1 MDQVRSRPTIKLGL
15 MGFGQIGRMIYQ
27 LAQHQPDIE
36 ITAIADIGEPHILC
50 YLLQAE
56 LNDPG
61 SFRLEGNYLVSPR
74 YRSRMLRTDSPGEVP
89 WDTFGVDLV
98 IEATG
103 QFRDRAS
110 LEAHLHAGSPRVLAR
125 TLPTELIDRIIVPGI
140 NESSINPHDRII
152 SAGSATFGA
161 AALLLQAVT
170 EVAPVDSVSIT
181 SIHSYSSDQPVQDYA
196 GSDYRR
202 SRSAAENII
211 PNTHEAGNWL
221 PNLLPHLEGRV
232 TTSALNVPIQ
242 RGSLLDISLA
252 FSDDSI
258 TVEAVNDAIR
268 SASHSRP
275 ELVQVSEDPIVS
287 SDVIGQ
293 SCTVLFDAPGTIK
306 AGSRMIKLL
315 GWYENLGHAAR
326 LLDVARLYT
335 ELEAAGV

>member
-56 LNDPG
+56 LNDPA
-61 SFRLEGNYLVSPR
+61 SFRLEGNYLVSPH

-242 RGSLLDISLA
+242 RGSLLDVSLA

-258 TVEAVNDAIR
+258 TVDAVNDAIR
-268 SASHSRP
+268 SASRSRP

-335 ELEAAGV
+335 EMEAAGV

>member
-1 MDQVRSRPTIKLGL
+1 MDEVRSQPTIKLGL

-50 YLLQAE
+50 YLLPAE
-56 LNDPG
+56 LNDPA

-140 NESSINPHDRII
+140 NESSINPYDRII

-242 RGSLLDISLA
+242 RGSLLDVSLA

-258 TVEAVNDAIR
+258 TVDAVNDAIR
-268 SASHSRP
+268 SASRSRP
-275 ELVQVSEDPIVS
+275 ELIQVTEDPIVS

-315 GWYENLGHAAR
+315 GWYENLGHAVR

-335 ELEAAGV
+335 EMEAAGA

>member
-56 LNDPG
+56 LDDPA

-74 YRSRMLRTDSPGEVP
+74 YQSRMLRTDSPGEVP

-170 EVAPVDSVSIT
+170 GVAPVDSVSIT

-242 RGSLLDISLA
+242 RGSLLDVSLA

-258 TVEAVNDAIR
+258 TVDAVNDAIR
-268 SASHSRP
+268 SAARSRP

>member
-1 MDQVRSRPTIKLGL
+1 MDEVRSHPTIKLGL

-61 SFRLEGNYLVSPR
+61 SFRLEGNYLVSPH

-140 NESSINPHDRII
+140 NESSIDPHDRII

-242 RGSLLDISLA
+242 RGSLLDVSLA

-258 TVEAVNDAIR
+258 TVDAVNDAIR
-268 SASHSRP
+268 SASRSRP
-275 ELVQVSEDPIVS
+275 ELIQVSEDPIVS

-335 ELEAAGV
+335 EMEAAGA

>member
-1 MDQVRSRPTIKLGL
+1 MDEVRGQPTIKLGL

-50 YLLQAE
+50 YLLPAE
-56 LNDPG
+56 LNDPA

-140 NESSINPHDRII
+140 NESSINPYDRII

-211 PNTHEAGNWL
+211 PSTHEAGNWL

-242 RGSLLDISLA
+242 RGSLLDVSLA

-258 TVEAVNDAIR
+258 TVDAVNDAIR
-268 SASHSRP
+268 SAARSRP

-326 LLDVARLYT
+326 LLDVAGLYT
-335 ELEAAGV
+335 EMEAAGA

>member
-1 MDQVRSRPTIKLGL
+1 MNEVRSQPTIKLGL

-56 LNDPG
+56 LNDPA
-61 SFRLEGNYLVSPR
+61 SFRLEGNYLVSPH

-221 PNLLPHLEGRV
+221 PNLLPRLEGRV

-242 RGSLLDISLA
+242 RGSLLDVSLA

-258 TVEAVNDAIR
+258 TVDAVNDAIR

-335 ELEAAGV
+335 EMEAAGA

>member
-56 LNDPG
+56 LDDPG
-61 SFRLEGNYLVSPR
+61 SFRIEGNYLVSPR

>member
-1 MDQVRSRPTIKLGL
+1 MDEVRSQPTIKLGL

-56 LNDPG
+56 LDDPG
-61 SFRLEGNYLVSPR
+61 SFRIEGNYLVSPR

-258 TVEAVNDAIR
+258 TVDAVNDAIR

>member
-50 YLLQAE
+50 YLLQ
-56 LNDPG
+56 
-61 SFRLEGNYLVSPR
+61 
-74 YRSRMLRTDSPGEVP
+74 RTDSPGEVP

-170 EVAPVDSVSIT
+170 GVAPVDSVSIT

-221 PNLLPHLEGRV
+221 PSLLPHLEGRV

-242 RGSLLDISLA
+242 RGSLLDVSLA

-258 TVEAVNDAIR
+258 TVDAVNDAIR
-268 SASHSRP
+268 SAARSRP

-306 AGSRMIKLL
+306 AGNRMIKLL

>member
-1 MDQVRSRPTIKLGL
+1 MDQVRSQPTIKLGL

-140 NESSINPHDRII
+140 NESSINPDDRII

-242 RGSLLDISLA
+242 RGSLLDVSLA

-258 TVEAVNDAIR
+258 TVDAVNDAIR

-335 ELEAAGV
+335 EMEAAGA

>member
-1 MDQVRSRPTIKLGL
+1 MDEVRSHPTIKLGL

-56 LNDPG
+56 LNDPA
-61 SFRLEGNYLVSPR
+61 SFRLEGNYLVSPH

-125 TLPTELIDRIIVPGI
+125 TLPAELIDRIIVPGI
-140 NESSINPHDRII
+140 NESSINPDDRII

-242 RGSLLDISLA
+242 RGSLLDVSLA

-258 TVEAVNDAIR
+258 TVDAVNDAIR
-268 SASHSRP
+268 SASRSRP
-275 ELVQVSEDPIVS
+275 ELIQVSEDPIVS

-335 ELEAAGV
+335 EMEAAGA

>member
-1 MDQVRSRPTIKLGL
+1 MTQVRSQPTIKLGL

-56 LNDPG
+56 LNDPA
-61 SFRLEGNYLVSPR
+61 SFRLEGNYLVSPH

-258 TVEAVNDAIR
+258 TVDAVNDAIR

-335 ELEAAGV
+335 EMEAAGI

>member
-1 MDQVRSRPTIKLGL
+1 MNQVRSQPTIKLGL

-56 LNDPG
+56 LNDPA
-61 SFRLEGNYLVSPR
+61 SFRHEGNYLVSPH

-140 NESSINPHDRII
+140 NESSINPDDRII

-211 PNTHEAGNWL
+211 PNTHEAGDWL
-221 PNLLPHLEGRV
+221 PNLLPHLEDRV

-242 RGSLLDISLA
+242 RGSLLDVSLA
-252 FSDDSI
+252 FIDDSI
-258 TVEAVNDAIR
+258 TVDAVNDAIR
-268 SASHSRP
+268 SASRSRP
-275 ELVQVSEDPIVS
+275 ELIQVSEDPIVS

-335 ELEAAGV
+335 EMEAAGV

>member
-1 MDQVRSRPTIKLGL
+1 MTQVRSQPTIKLGL

-56 LNDPG
+56 LDDPE
-61 SFRLEGNYLVSPR
+61 SFRIEGNYLVSPR

-170 EVAPVDSVSIT
+170 GVAPVDSVSIT

-242 RGSLLDISLA
+242 RGSLLDVSLA

-258 TVEAVNDAIR
+258 TVDAVNDAIR
-268 SASHSRP
+268 SAARSRP

>member
-1 MDQVRSRPTIKLGL
+1 MDEVRGQPTIKLGL

-50 YLLQAE
+50 YLLPAE
-56 LNDPG
+56 LNDPA

-140 NESSINPHDRII
+140 NESSINPYDRII

-211 PNTHEAGNWL
+211 PSTHEAGNWL

-242 RGSLLDISLA
+242 RGSLLDVSLA

-258 TVEAVNDAIR
+258 TVDAVNDAIR
-268 SASHSRP
+268 SASRSRP
-275 ELVQVSEDPIVS
+275 ELIQVSEDPIVS

-326 LLDVARLYT
+326 LLDVAGLYT
-335 ELEAAGV
+335 EMEAAGA

>member
-1 MDQVRSRPTIKLGL
+1 MDEVRSHPTIKLGL

-61 SFRLEGNYLVSPR
+61 SFRLEGNYLVSPH

-125 TLPTELIDRIIVPGI
+125 TLPTELIDRIVVPGI
-140 NESSINPHDRII
+140 NESSIDPHDRII

-242 RGSLLDISLA
+242 RGSLLDVSLA

-258 TVEAVNDAIR
+258 TVDAVNDAIR
-268 SASHSRP
+268 SASRSRP

-335 ELEAAGV
+335 EMEAAGA

>member
-1 MDQVRSRPTIKLGL
+1 MDQIRSQPTIKLGL

-56 LNDPG
+56 LDDPE
-61 SFRLEGNYLVSPR
+61 SFRIEGNYLVSPR

-170 EVAPVDSVSIT
+170 GVAPVDSVSIT

-242 RGSLLDISLA
+242 RGSLLDVSLA

-258 TVEAVNDAIR
+258 TVDAVNDAIR
-268 SASHSRP
+268 SAACSRP

>member
-56 LNDPG
+56 LNDPA
-61 SFRLEGNYLVSPR
+61 SFRLDGNYLVNPH

-335 ELEAAGV
+335 EMEAAGI

>member
-1 MDQVRSRPTIKLGL
+1 MDEVRSHPTIKLGL

-56 LNDPG
+56 LNDPA
-61 SFRLEGNYLVSPR
+61 SFRLEGNYLVSPH

-140 NESSINPHDRII
+140 NESSIDPHDRII

-242 RGSLLDISLA
+242 RGSLLDVSLA

-258 TVEAVNDAIR
+258 TVDAVNDAIR
-268 SASHSRP
+268 SASRSRP

-335 ELEAAGV
+335 EMEAAGA

>member
-170 EVAPVDSVSIT
+170 GVAPVDSVSIT

-258 TVEAVNDAIR
+258 TVDAVNDAIR
-268 SASHSRP
+268 SACHSRP

-335 ELEAAGV
+335 ELEAAEV

>member
-1 MDQVRSRPTIKLGL
+1 MTQVRSQPTIKLGL

-56 LNDPG
+56 LNDPA
-61 SFRLEGNYLVSPR
+61 SFRLEGNYLVSPH

-140 NESSINPHDRII
+140 NESSINPDDRII

-221 PNLLPHLEGRV
+221 PDLLPHLEGRV

-242 RGSLLDISLA
+242 RGSLLDVSLA
-252 FSDDSI
+252 FSDESI

-268 SASHSRP
+268 NASLLRP
-275 ELVQVSEDPIVS
+275 ELIHVSEDPIVS

-335 ELEAAGV
+335 EMEAAGA

>member
-36 ITAIADIGEPHILC
+36 ITAIADIGEPHILR

-56 LNDPG
+56 LNDPA

-74 YRSRMLRTDSPGEVP
+74 YQSRMLRTDSPGEVP

-170 EVAPVDSVSIT
+170 GVAPVDSVSIT

-242 RGSLLDISLA
+242 RGSLLDVSLA

-258 TVEAVNDAIR
+258 TVDAVNDAIR
-268 SASHSRP
+268 SAARSRP

>member
-1 MDQVRSRPTIKLGL
+1 MDQLRSQPTIKLGL

-56 LNDPG
+56 LDDPG
-61 SFRLEGNYLVSPR
+61 SFRIEGNYLVSPR

-242 RGSLLDISLA
+242 RGSLLDVSLA

-258 TVEAVNDAIR
+258 TVDAVNDAIR
-268 SASHSRP
+268 SAARSRP

-335 ELEAAGV
+335 EMEAAGV

>member
-56 LNDPG
+56 LDDPG
-61 SFRLEGNYLVSPR
+61 SFRIEGNYLVSPR

-258 TVEAVNDAIR
+258 TVDAVNNAIR

-326 LLDVARLYT
+326 LLDVARLYA
-335 ELEAAGV
+335 EMEAAGA

>member
-1 MDQVRSRPTIKLGL
+1 MDQVRSQPTIKLGL

-27 LAQHQPDIE
+27 LAQQQPDIE

-56 LNDPG
+56 LSDPA
-61 SFRLEGNYLVSPR
+61 SFRLEGNYLVNPH

-140 NESSINPHDRII
+140 NESSINPNDRII

-170 EVAPVDSVSIT
+170 EVAPIDSVSIT

-242 RGSLLDISLA
+242 RGSLLDVSLA
-252 FSDDSI
+252 FSDDTI
-258 TVEAVNDAIR
+258 TVDAVNDAIR
-268 SASHSRP
+268 SAARSRP
-275 ELVQVSEDPIVS
+275 ELIQVSEDPIVS

-326 LLDVARLYT
+326 LLDVTRLYT
-335 ELEAAGV
+335 EMEAAGA

>member
-1 MDQVRSRPTIKLGL
+1 MTQVRSQPTIKLGL

-56 LNDPG
+56 LNDPA
-61 SFRLEGNYLVSPR
+61 SFRLEGNYLVSPH

-140 NESSINPHDRII
+140 NESSINPDDRII

-211 PNTHEAGNWL
+211 PNTHEAGDWL
-221 PNLLPHLEGRV
+221 PNLLPHLEDRV

-242 RGSLLDISLA
+242 RGSLLDVSLA
-252 FSDDSI
+252 FIDDSI
-258 TVEAVNDAIR
+258 TVDAVNDAIR
-268 SASHSRP
+268 SASRSRP
-275 ELVQVSEDPIVS
+275 ELIQVSEDPIVS

-335 ELEAAGV
+335 EMEAAGA

>member
-1 MDQVRSRPTIKLGL
+1 MDEVRSQPTIKLGL

-50 YLLQAE
+50 YLLPAE
-56 LNDPG
+56 LNDPA

-140 NESSINPHDRII
+140 NESSINPYDRII

-242 RGSLLDISLA
+242 RGSLLDVSLA

-258 TVEAVNDAIR
+258 TVDAVNDAIR
-268 SASHSRP
+268 SAARSRP

-335 ELEAAGV
+335 EMEAAGA

>member
-1 MDQVRSRPTIKLGL
+1 MNQVRSQPTIKLGL

-56 LNDPG
+56 LDDPA

-242 RGSLLDISLA
+242 RGSLLDVSLA
-252 FSDDSI
+252 FGDDSI
-258 TVEAVNDAIR
+258 TVDAVNDAIR
-268 SASHSRP
+268 SASRSRP

>member
-1 MDQVRSRPTIKLGL
+1 MTQVRSQPTIKLGL

-56 LNDPG
+56 LNDPA
-61 SFRLEGNYLVSPR
+61 SFRLEGNYLVSPH

-258 TVEAVNDAIR
+258 TVDAVNDAIR

>member
-1 MDQVRSRPTIKLGL
+1 
-15 MGFGQIGRMIYQ
+15 
-27 LAQHQPDIE
+27 
-36 ITAIADIGEPHILC
+36 
-50 YLLQAE
+50 
-56 LNDPG
+56 
-61 SFRLEGNYLVSPR
+61 
-74 YRSRMLRTDSPGEVP
+74 MLRTDSPGEVP

-103 QFRDRAS
+103 HFRDRAS

-125 TLPTELIDRIIVPGI
+125 TLPTERIDRIIVPGI
-140 NESSINPHDRII
+140 NESTANTHDRII
-152 SAGSATFGA
+152 SAGSATFSA

-221 PNLLPHLEGRV
+221 PDLLPHLEGRV

-242 RGSLLDISLA
+242 RGSLLDLSLA
-252 FSDDSI
+252 FSDESI

-268 SASHSRP
+268 NASLLRP
-275 ELVQVSEDPIVS
+275 ELIQVSEDPIVS

-335 ELEAAGV
+335 EMEAAGA

>member
-1 MDQVRSRPTIKLGL
+1 MTQVRSQPTIKLGL

-56 LNDPG
+56 LNDPA
-61 SFRLEGNYLVSPR
+61 SFRLEGNYLVSPH

-140 NESSINPHDRII
+140 NESSINPDDRII

-221 PNLLPHLEGRV
+221 PDLLPHLEGRV

-242 RGSLLDISLA
+242 RGSLLDLSLA
-252 FSDDSI
+252 FSDESI
-258 TVEAVNDAIR
+258 TVEAVNNAIR
-268 SASHSRP
+268 NASLLRP
-275 ELVQVSEDPIVS
+275 ELIQVSEDPIVS

-335 ELEAAGV
+335 EMEAAGA

>member
-1 MDQVRSRPTIKLGL
+1 MNQVRSQPTIKLGL

-56 LNDPG
+56 LNDPA

-140 NESSINPHDRII
+140 NESSINPDDRII

-242 RGSLLDISLA
+242 RGSLLDVSLA

-258 TVEAVNDAIR
+258 TVDAVNDAIR
-268 SASHSRP
+268 SAARSRP

-335 ELEAAGV
+335 EMEAAGA

>member
-56 LNDPG
+56 LDDPG
-61 SFRLEGNYLVSPR
+61 SFRIEGNYLVNPR

-181 SIHSYSSDQPVQDYA
+181 SLHSYSSDQPLQDYA

>member
-56 LNDPG
+56 LDDPA
-61 SFRLEGNYLVSPR
+61 SFRLEGNYLVSQR
-74 YRSRMLRTDSPGEVP
+74 YQSRMLRTDSPGEVP

-268 SASHSRP
+268 SAARSRP

>member
-1 MDQVRSRPTIKLGL
+1 MTQVRSQPTIKLGL

-56 LNDPG
+56 LNDPA
-61 SFRLEGNYLVSPR
+61 SFRIEGNYLVSPR

-140 NESSINPHDRII
+140 NESSINPDDRII

-211 PNTHEAGNWL
+211 PNTHEAGDWL
-221 PNLLPHLEGRV
+221 PNLLPHLEDRV

-242 RGSLLDISLA
+242 RGSLLDVSLA
-252 FSDDSI
+252 FIDDSI
-258 TVEAVNDAIR
+258 TVDAVNDAIR
-268 SASHSRP
+268 SASRSRP
-275 ELVQVSEDPIVS
+275 ELIQVSEDPIVS

-335 ELEAAGV
+335 EMEAAGV

>member
-56 LNDPG
+56 LDDPA

-74 YRSRMLRTDSPGEVP
+74 YQSRMLRTDSPGEVP

-268 SASHSRP
+268 SAACSRP

>member
-1 MDQVRSRPTIKLGL
+1 MDEVRSHPTIKLGL

-56 LNDPG
+56 LNDPA
-61 SFRLEGNYLVSPR
+61 SFRLEGNYLVSPH

-140 NESSINPHDRII
+140 NESSIDPHDRII

-242 RGSLLDISLA
+242 RGSLLDVSLA

-258 TVEAVNDAIR
+258 TVDAVNDAIR
-268 SASHSRP
+268 SASRSRP
-275 ELVQVSEDPIVS
+275 ELIQVSEDPIVS

-335 ELEAAGV
+335 EMEAAGA

>member
-1 MDQVRSRPTIKLGL
+1 MTQVRSQPTIKLGL

-56 LNDPG
+56 LNDPA
-61 SFRLEGNYLVSPR
+61 SFRLEGNYLVSPH

-140 NESSINPHDRII
+140 NESSINPDDRII

-211 PNTHEAGNWL
+211 PNTHEAGDWL
-221 PNLLPHLEGRV
+221 PNLLPHLEDRV

-242 RGSLLDISLA
+242 RGSLLDVSLA
-252 FSDDSI
+252 FIDDSI
-258 TVEAVNDAIR
+258 TVDAVNEAIR
-268 SASHSRP
+268 SASRSRP
-275 ELVQVSEDPIVS
+275 ELIQVSEDPIVS

-335 ELEAAGV
+335 EMEAAGV

>member
-1 MDQVRSRPTIKLGL
+1 MDQVRSQPTIKLGL

-161 AALLLQAVT
+161 AALLLRAVT

-242 RGSLLDISLA
+242 RGSLLDVSLA

-258 TVEAVNDAIR
+258 TVDAVNDAIR

-335 ELEAAGV
+335 EMEAAGI